1 MDCKLCHDGI
11 LLGGETYETLGKKNP
26 YENQSDQGIHTLT
39 KDKDDR
45 MLFKVSALRN
55 VALTAPYFHDGKIKT
70 LDDAVRKMG
79 KLQLDKE
86 LTDKQVNDITM
97 FLKTLTDKKQG
108 A

>member
-1 MDCKLCHDGI
+1 
-11 LLGGETYETLGKKNP
+11 
-26 YENQSDQGIHTLT
+26 
-39 KDKDDR
+39 

-55 VALTAPYFHDGKIKT
+55 VVLTAPYFHDGKIKT

-97 FLKTLTDKKQG
+97 FLKTLADKNRAHKKN
-108 A
+108 